1 MKQTLSIRKYLLIGS
16 LIFGMLFGAGNLIF
30 PVHLGQMAGA
40 HWLAATGGFL
50 FSGVLLPL
58 MALLAIS
65 ITRAKEI
72 YDLARPNGHWYALLF
87 LILVHAT
94 LGPLFAT
101 PRTATV
107 PYTIGFASHIPAN
120 LNWVGLLIYSA
131 IFFGLVYYFSSKETS
146 ITTIIGKVLNPLFLL
161 MLLAIFLLAA
171 ISPMG
176 KASTTTITAA
186 YQHASWTNGFLQ
198 GYNTMDALATL
209 AFGVTVIT
217 AIRSFKLKND
227 RQVAIAT
234 AKGGAVGIIGI
245 ALIYIG
251 LIYLG
256 ATSLH
261 HFTMAENGG
270 ITLAQIAH
278 FYLGTFGDAL
288 LATLATVGC
297 LTTAMGLV
305 VAFAQDFHQRFPK
318 VSYQRFLLF
327 NCGLS
332 FVVANLGLN
341 QIIIWSTPV
350 LMFLYPLAITLI
362 ILGIASPLFN
372 NDRLVYRLTTGLTLI
387 PAFFDMVNN
396 LPAILRATAP
406 AQWLINLASH
416 FLPFFN
422 LGFGW
427 LTFGIAGFGLGLA
440 GHFLLNRQAS
450 TAPTMQGERE

>member
-1 MKQTLSIRKYLLIGS
+1 
-16 LIFGMLFGAGNLIF
+16 
-30 PVHLGQMAGA
+30 
-40 HWLAATGGFL
+40 
-50 FSGVLLPL
+50 
-58 MALLAIS
+58 
-65 ITRAKEI
+65 
-72 YDLARPNGHWYALLF
+72 
-87 LILVHAT
+87 
-94 LGPLFAT
+94 
-101 PRTATV
+101 
-107 PYTIGFASHIPAN
+107 
-120 LNWVGLLIYSA
+120 
-131 IFFGLVYYFSSKETS
+131 
-146 ITTIIGKVLNPLFLL
+146 
-161 MLLAIFLLAA
+161 
-171 ISPMG
+171 
-176 KASTTTITAA
+176 
-186 YQHASWTNGFLQ
+186 
-198 GYNTMDALATL
+198 MDALAAL

-305 VAFAQDFHQRFPK
+305 VAFAQDFHKRFPK

-341 QIIIWSTPV
+341 RIITWSTPV

-422 LGFGW
+422 LGLGW

-450 TAPTMQGERE
+450 TAPTM